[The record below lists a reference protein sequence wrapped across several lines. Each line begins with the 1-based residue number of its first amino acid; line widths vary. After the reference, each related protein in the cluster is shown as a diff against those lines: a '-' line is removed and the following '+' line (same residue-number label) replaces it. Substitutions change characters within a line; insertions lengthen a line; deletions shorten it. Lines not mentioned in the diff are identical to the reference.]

1 MATALLDASARLRS
15 LERAMWRVRWFG
27 VAFGLLQVSTY
38 APNPGTVVPGSARP
52 VAYAA
57 LIFLVLTNLTTS
69 VSLRR
74 ARDERDLARLGRAT
88 FVADIAVVFT
98 IVWAFTFEEFGATW
112 VILVI
117 LPLEGALRAQIR
129 GAFMPV
135 VLAIPVEVVREI
147 FRFSA
152 FEGFADLGAVSK
164 VTGVTFRIGMMTI
177 IAAVAGAMAR
187 NLRRESTQAERR
199 AVALEILAERE
210 RAARRESNAF
220 QNVLLAGVSAEGL
233 VEGLDSMIAAI
244 AGSLGYERIAV
255 LLLDDEGVLLPIAL
269 HGFTDDVRHARADV
283 RTGIAGAVARTGRPE
298 IVPDVS
304 KDERYFAV
312 DPTTRSQLT
321 LPIRAGGRII
331 GVLDVESSELDTFH
345 HSDVQRL
352 ERLSS
357 QMALVVE
364 NARLLASERQTV
376 EQLRRLDTMKSDFI
390 AIASHELRTP
400 LTAMQGSIKTLLSGR
415 ENLDPAIATELLEI
429 LDRQADRLER
439 LVEELLVA
447 SRVDAGRIDLRMASV
462 GIGQVLN
469 DVMAEIGE
477 QSSRVS
483 LAVSPSLPRMVTDP
497 QRVGQIARN
506 LIENA
511 LKFSPPNRPVRV
523 TAQRGTEGMIL
534 EVADEGPGIPS
545 DELAL
550 IFDRFHQVGGSMR
563 RRGEGLGLGLY
574 ITRRLVEALGGAIEV
589 ESSMGEGTTFRVTLP
604 FAIAEAAGSA

>member
-1 MATALLDASARLRS
+1 
-15 LERAMWRVRWFG
+15 
-27 VAFGLLQVSTY
+27 
-38 APNPGTVVPGSARP
+38 
-52 VAYAA
+52 
-57 LIFLVLTNLTTS
+57 
-69 VSLRR
+69 
-74 ARDERDLARLGRAT
+74 
-88 FVADIAVVFT
+88 
-98 IVWAFTFEEFGATW
+98 
-112 VILVI
+112 VILLI
-117 LPLEGALRAQIR
+117 LPLEGALRGQFR
-129 GAFMPV
+129 GAFAPV
-135 VLAIPVEVVREI
+135 VLAIPVESVREV

-152 FEGFADLGAVSK
+152 FESFTELGPLSK
-164 VTGVTFRIGMMTI
+164 VTSVTFRIGMMAI
-177 IAAVAGAMAR
+177 IGAVAGAMAR
-187 NLRRESTQAERR
+187 NLHRESAQAERR

-244 AGSLGYERIAV
+244 AGTLGYERIAV
-255 LLLDDEGVLLPIAL
+255 LLLDDDGVLTPIAL
-269 HGFTDDVRHARADV
+269 HGFTEDVRRARADV
-283 RTGIAGAVARTGRPE
+283 RTGISGAVVRTGRAE

-304 KDERYFAV
+304 RDDRYFAV
-312 DPTTRSQLT
+312 DPRTRSQVT
-321 LPIRAGGRII
+321 LPIRAAGRII
-331 GVLDVESSELDTFH
+331 GVLDVESSEVDAFH
-345 HSDVQRL
+345 DSDVQRL
-352 ERLSS
+352 ERLSE
-357 QMALVVE
+357 QMALVIE
-364 NARLLASERQTV
+364 NARLLASERETV
-376 EQLRRLDTMKSDFI
+376 EQLRQLDTMKSDFI

-415 ENLDPAIATELLEI
+415 VDLDPAVATELLQI

-447 SRVDAGRIDLRMASV
+447 SRVDAGRIDLQMTSV

-469 DVMAEIGE
+469 EVMEEIGA

-511 LKFSPPNRPVRV
+511 LKFSPQNRPVRV

-545 DELAL
+545 EELAR

-574 ITRRLVEALGGAIEV
+574 ITRSLIEALGGTIAV
-589 ESSMGEGTTFRVTLP
+589 DSTVGAGTTFRVTLP
-604 FAIAEAAGSA
+604 LASAEAAGSA